1 MASSDPIRVQIFGTD
16 TDRAL
21 TVTFTDGKPLLSLLP
36 EEEAEETVF
45 MLETKTGFIYHLHD
59 KVQYH
64 IECPSKISEKKV
76 KPVSMSSSKDKSN
89 RMVLVQD
96 NGDYKILNAANTYGL
111 VDINKYKKACAGH
124 LNSAAGFYLTEANPD
139 TSGTAEEEV
148 KAEAEIEEDVQEPK
162 EIAEEAPAVDII
174 EKQSEV
180 NQDTLAKFSQLWHE
194 QDLKDSIVALEK
206 CGVSISDSNR
216 ELLLSTLFDT
226 ISRQT
231 IAYIPRK
238 VNVFEMA
245 KLIIARCPQSKNN
258 VSNGFSIEACKQ
270 SAESCIIVGPFNADH
285 FAATLLGVQKS
296 DMLRATMREREP
308 QTIIFDMTTIT
319 IDPQEIYDL
328 ELDKIAPVILCYKR
342 GVPTPES
349 AKKLPEDLR
358 ETFEVKKS
366 SVTRQLLNSQ
376 DGACLIRGQSN
387 GKLLFADSKDSLGNE
402 DWSILHN
409 PVLATTLLTPQ
420 NWKRLKF

>member
-1 MASSDPIRVQIFGTD
+1 MCEKIMSSSDPIRVHIFGTD

-21 TVTFTDGKPLLSLLP
+21 TVTFKDNKPMLSLLP

-45 MLETKTGFIYHLHD
+45 MLETKTGFIYHVHN

-76 KPVSMSSSKDKSN
+76 KPVSMSSSEDRSN

-111 VDINKYKKACAGH
+111 VDINKYTKACAGH
-124 LNSAAGFYLTEANPD
+124 LSSAAGFYLTEASSSTPD
-139 TSGTAEEEV
+139 STDNKPDEIEEEV
-148 KAEAEIEEDVQEPK
+148 PEPEPEAEAEKAPST
-162 EIAEEAPAVDII
+162 EI
-174 EKQSEV
+174 KQTQVEV
-180 NQDTLAKFSQLWHE
+180 NQDTLAQFSQEWHE
-194 QDLKDSIVALEK
+194 RDLSDSIVALEK
-206 CGVSISDSNR
+206 CGVAISEQCR
-216 ELLLSTLFDT
+216 ELLLSSLFDT
-226 ISRQT
+226 IARQT
-231 IAYIPRK
+231 IAYTPRK

-245 KLIIARCPQSKNN
+245 KLLIARSPESEHS
-258 VSNGFSIEACKQ
+258 VDSGFSVEPCTE
-270 SAESCIIVGPFNADH
+270 SAESCIIVGPLNADH
-285 FAATLLGVQKS
+285 FAATLLGVQRS
-296 DMLRATMREREP
+296 DVLMATMREREP
-308 QTIIFDMTTIT
+308 QTIIFDMSTIS

-366 SVTRQLLNSQ
+366 STSQTNS
-376 DGACLIRGQSN
+376 
-387 GKLLFADSKDSLGNE
+387 E
-402 DWSILHN
+402 
-409 PVLATTLLTPQ
+409 
-420 NWKRLKF
+420 